1 MLVHPV
7 SVFILDDS
15 PQLMEMLRELIS
27 DPGRIE
33 VVGTASSAIEA
44 LESIRLSIPDVAIVD
59 LQLKDGSGFDFVKS
73 IRLLPQT
80 QDVVI
85 MLFTNH
91 VSRELQHHALALGA
105 NYFFDKSKDHAKI
118 LDVLQSLVRTRERT
132 NDADSSFSR

>member
-44 LESIRLSIPDVAIVD
+44 LESIRLSSPDVAIVD
-59 LQLKDGSGFDFVKS
+59 LQLKDGSGFDVVKA

-85 MLFTNH
+85 ILFTNH
-91 VSRELQHHALALGA
+91 VSRELQNHALALGA
-105 NYFFDKSKDHAKI
+105 NYFFDKSRDHAQI
-118 LDVLQSLVRTRERT
+118 LDVLQSIMRRRERT
-132 NDADSSFSR
+132 NDTDS

>member
-44 LESIRLSIPDVAIVD
+44 LESIRLSSPDVAIVD
-59 LQLKDGSGFDFVKS
+59 LQLKDGSGFDVVKA

-85 MLFTNH
+85 ILFTNH
-91 VSRELQHHALALGA
+91 VSRELQNHALALGA
-105 NYFFDKSKDHAKI
+105 NYFFDKSRDHAQI
-118 LDVLQSLVRTRERT
+118 LDVLQSIVRRRERT
-132 NDADSSFSR
+132 NDTDS